1 MKNQNAKKYLEQV
14 KKLDLLIE
22 NKLAEKAQ
30 WYGIATNTVGSVSGD
45 RVQSSGNPQKMA
57 DAVGRYVDMEKDI
70 DRAID
75 NFVDKKREIISVIEQ
90 LPPTEYDLLHKVY
103 VQYKFLQD
111 VATERGKSYGWAA
124 TVHGVALKHV
134 QEILN
139 ANESG
144 AESDE

>member
-14 KKLDLLIE
+14 RKLDLLIE

-30 WYGIATNTVGSVSGD
+30 WYCIATNTVGNVSGD
-45 RVQSSGNPQKMA
+45 RVQSSSNPQKMA

-70 DRAID
+70 DRAVD

-139 ANESG
+139 ANQSG
-144 AESDE
+144 AENDE